1 VRAASVAGNCRHR
14 RAWTKA
20 GLYHRPNV
28 RRTADLAGT
37 LVVAVNNLRSIAIW
51 PISRSPGAIAVAL
64 IIKLMATA
72 DRQRHSLALSVE
84 SLCSL

>member
-1 VRAASVAGNCRHR
+1 
-14 RAWTKA
+14 
-20 GLYHRPNV
+20 
-28 RRTADLAGT
+28 LAGT